1 MTQRSENVLSFSR
14 PSAPD
19 CGATAL
25 NLVHQAAE
33 IFSSIENHA
42 RETEAR
48 AQSLC
53 ESAVERLKF
62 ADQRIE
68 AAERARCE
76 LISEADCKLQE
87 AAIALKDAQSRIV
100 AAEDKLTAVEFR
112 AQAAELEAREA
123 KQALALVEEA
133 IRRRLLCASPEAAS
147 QLNAVA

>member
-1 MTQRSENVLSFSR
+1 MLCPWSSSKALNYMTQRSENVLSFSR

-53 ESAVERLKF
+53 ESAVERLKG
-62 ADQRIE
+62 
-68 AAERARCE
+68 AECARLE
-76 LISEADCKLQE
+76 IINEADCKLQE
-87 AAIALKDAQSRIV
+87 AAIALKKAQSRIV
-100 AAEDKLTAVEFR
+100 AAEDKLTAVEFVR
-112 AQAAELEAREA
+112 KLRSW
-123 KQALALVEEA
+123 KRVKPSKLSH
-133 IRRRLLCASPEAAS
+133 LLRKPS
-147 QLNAVA
+147 